1 MSFDALLARERD
13 AELLRFMTCGAVD
26 HGKSTVIG
34 RLLYDSS
41 SVPEDTLEAA
51 RRATVRYT
59 NSPDLDFAFLVD
71 GLRAEREQGITIDAA
86 YRYFSTRKRKFILA
100 DVPGHTQYTRNMATA
115 ASVSDLALLIVDVRE
130 GIVEQ
135 TRRHAFIAALFG
147 IRHIVVA
154 VNKMDAAGWSE
165 EAFTAVRD
173 AFSGFAAR
181 LEVVDVEF
189 IPVAAATG
197 DNIVS
202 ASDAMP
208 WYSGRPLL
216 DYLENVHIAGDRNL
230 IDLRLPV
237 QLVLRTEDTRY
248 LAGSLASGIVRAGD
262 TVAVL
267 PSRERARVSTILR
280 GDEAIQEAFA
290 PMAIAIALDRPL
302 DVSRGDVVAN
312 VNNLPALDREFEAMV
327 VWTGSQPMTPGGEY
341 LLKLASM
348 TTPAVVRQLRYRIDV
363 NDLHRHGAA
372 ALHDNDIGRIRVQ
385 TNEPLAFDPYDRNR
399 IMGAFILIDRLSNE
413 TAGAGMIVD
422 RDTAP
427 EEVAAP
433 ARFEAIEKLL
443 EGYGL
448 DAEAIGEITAKIA
461 SLLGSSHDK

>member
-1 MSFDALLARERD
+1 
-13 AELLRFMTCGAVD
+13 
-26 HGKSTVIG
+26 
-34 RLLYDSS
+34 
-41 SVPEDTLEAA
+41 
-51 RRATVRYT
+51 
-59 NSPDLDFAFLVD
+59 
-71 GLRAEREQGITIDAA
+71 
-86 YRYFSTRKRKFILA
+86 
-100 DVPGHTQYTRNMATA
+100 
-115 ASVSDLALLIVDVRE
+115 
-130 GIVEQ
+130 
-135 TRRHAFIAALFG
+135 
-147 IRHIVVA
+147 
-154 VNKMDAAGWSE
+154 
-165 EAFTAVRD
+165 
-173 AFSGFAAR
+173 
-181 LEVVDVEF
+181 
-189 IPVAAATG
+189 
-197 DNIVS
+197 
-202 ASDAMP
+202 MP

-230 IDLRLPV
+230 IDLRFPV
-237 QLVLRTEDTRY
+237 QLVLRTEDARY

-267 PSRERARVSTILR
+267 PSRERARVATILR

-302 DVSRGDVVAN
+302 DVSRGDVVAQ

-327 VWTGSQPMTPGGEY
+327 VWTGSQPMAPGGEY

-363 NDLHRHGAA
+363 NDLHRHGAS

-385 TNEPLAFDPYDRNR
+385 TSEPLAFDPYDRNR

-413 TAGAGMIVD
+413 TAGAGIIVD
-422 RDTAP
+422 SDTAP

-461 SLLGSSHDK
+461 SFLGSSHDK